1 MKSWVVAARKAF
13 GDMLCHDCVSAII
26 SANKSIFSVD
36 ALLSNAFTLT
46 HIPRRRRASIQ
57 IVNGKR
63 IFNAFA
69 LFLRLKK
76 RQYVVEWVARDV

>member
-1 MKSWVVAARKAF
+1 MDKTAD
-13 GDMLCHDCVSAII
+13 GCL
-26 SANKSIFSVD
+26 
-36 ALLSNAFTLT
+36 
-46 HIPRRRRASIQ
+46 
-57 IVNGKR
+57 VNGKR